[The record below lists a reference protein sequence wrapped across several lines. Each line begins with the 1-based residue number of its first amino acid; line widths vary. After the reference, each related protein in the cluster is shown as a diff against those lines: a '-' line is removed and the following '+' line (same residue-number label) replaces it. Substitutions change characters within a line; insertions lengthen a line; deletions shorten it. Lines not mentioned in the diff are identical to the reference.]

1 MSSPLILTPWE
12 YWFLKKS
19 LFEAS
24 LKFPKEPDDGDGFEY
39 YQVMVDDFIKLDYK
53 LFGDRNEDNPNKWNT
68 KPAVV
73 CGPGINGNFDIHLGC
88 DYSMSEHGEGLDKYK
103 LDTVMLL

>member
-24 LKFPKEPDDGDGFEY
+24 LKFPKDPDDGDGFEY

-53 LFGDRNEDNPNKWNT
+53 LFGDRNEDNPNKWNIT
-68 KPAVV
+68 HKQIRTMYHQATSTSSGRLTTCAYTRP
-73 CGPGINGNFDIHLGC
+73 P
-88 DYSMSEHGEGLDKYK
+88 
-103 LDTVMLL
+103 

>member
-1 MSSPLILTPWE
+1 
-12 YWFLKKS
+12 
-19 LFEAS
+19 
-24 LKFPKEPDDGDGFEY
+24 
-39 YQVMVDDFIKLDYK
+39 
-53 LFGDRNEDNPNKWNT
+53 

>member
-24 LKFPKEPDDGDGFEY
+24 LKFPKEPDDGDGFEHY
-39 YQVMVDDFIKLDYK
+39 EQMVDEFLHLDYK
-53 LFGDRNEDNPNKWNT
+53 LFGLRNEDSPNEWDT
-68 KPAVV
+68 EPLLV
-73 CGPGINGNFDIHLGC
+73 CGPGFNGNFDVHLGC
-88 DYSMSEHGEGLDKYK
+88 DYSMSENGESLDKYK